1 MMTLPELKS
10 RRLVLRPLT
19 ADDASAIAQLGGKD
33 FEIVRWLSGVS
44 WPFVEGET
52 EAYLKTVVGVDPL
65 THEAAFAITLGGVF
79 IGVVSVIAPGD
90 LDELPNAPSIGYW
103 IGRAFQG
110 HGYASE
116 AVETVLEWGFD
127 VYKTDAIGARAFEEN
142 TRSRGLLRKFGFKPY
157 AMTERY
163 AKALDR
169 KVSNV
174 VVCLERSDYEARR
187 QVA

>member
-1 MMTLPELKS
+1 MITLPELKS

-19 ADDASAIAQLGGKD
+19 MADASVIADVCGKD
-33 FEIVRWLSGVS
+33 FEIVRWLTAGS
-44 WPFVEGET
+44 WPFEDGQA
-52 EAYLKTVVGVDPL
+52 EAYLETVVGTDPMEN
-65 THEAAFAITLGGVF
+65 EAAFAITLGGVF
-79 IGVVSVIAPGD
+79 IGIISVIAPGD
-90 LDELPNAPSIGYW
+90 LDELPKVPSIGYW

-116 AVETVLEWGFD
+116 AVEAVLAWGFD
-127 VYKTDAIGARAFEEN
+127 TYDTDAIGARAHEDN

-163 AKALDR
+163 AKALAR